1 MFRLASTF
9 AGLAGFVLMQSTAPA
24 LSVPFMDVF
33 NHREP
38 ALAVAERSV
47 QIEGGPGR
55 SLPAFIVTPTPGA
68 GASDRD
74 RQTGLPAIILT
85 SGREGLAEPL
95 RQFARELSGIGYVTL
110 AVEFR
115 GSADAGDSPLLAAVF
130 DRSGD
135 LLKVIDWLV
144 AQPGVDPERIGV
156 VAWNDS
162 FDAVKTLAATA
173 KVTAVYPE
181 RLASQRGIAEHTFV
195 DIYEFL
201 GTHVEDAAGSATSPA
216 GPTDTPIARIVDVMR
231 AIMSDQ
237 GVRGRLARELER
249 APATDAQW
257 QQAQADAAILAE
269 AGSLLSGLRPPKG
282 SPSGW
287 RQRATEFKAA
297 ARIVADAVSRRDF
310 AAAQDSLR
318 ELPRA
323 CAACHTEYR

>member
-1 MFRLASTF
+1 MFRLASMF
-9 AGLAGFVLMQSTAPA
+9 AGLAGFVLMQSTSPA

-38 ALAVAERSV
+38 AVPTTERSV
-47 QIEGGPGR
+47 QLDGGPGR
-55 SLPAFIVTPTPGA
+55 TLAAFVVTPTLGRS
-68 GASDRD
+68 ASSRD
-74 RQTGLPAIILT
+74 REKGLPAVILA
-85 SGREGLAEPL
+85 SGREGLTDMF
-95 RQFARELSGIGYVTL
+95 RKFARELSGLGYVTL
-110 AVEFR
+110 AVDFR
-115 GSADAGDSPLLAAVF
+115 GAAGAGDSPLLAAVF

-135 LLKVIDWLV
+135 LLKVTDWV
-144 AQPGVDPERIGV
+144 AAQPGVDPDRIGA

-162 FDAVKTLAATA
+162 FDAVKKLAATG

-181 RLASQRGIAEHTFV
+181 RIESQSGIAEHTFV

-201 GTHVEDAAGSATSPA
+201 GSHVEDAAAATPTAPA
-216 GPTDTPIARIVDVMR
+216 DTPVARIVDVMR

-237 GVRGRLARELER
+237 GVRGRLARELES

-269 AGSLLSGLRPPKG
+269 AGTLLLAQQPPKG
-282 SPSGW
+282 SPAGW
-287 RQRATEFKAA
+287 RQRATEFKGA
-297 ARIVADAVSRRDF
+297 ARVLADALGRHDF

-323 CAACHTEYR
+323 CAACHAEYR